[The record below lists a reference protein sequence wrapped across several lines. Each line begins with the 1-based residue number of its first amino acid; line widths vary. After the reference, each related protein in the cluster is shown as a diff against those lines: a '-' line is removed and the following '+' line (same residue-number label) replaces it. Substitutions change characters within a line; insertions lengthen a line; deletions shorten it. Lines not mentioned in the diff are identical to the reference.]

1 MRKIPIAW
9 EGGENMTREKE
20 QLRQQLEL
28 LAELSKTADERD
40 VPCITSAMC
49 EIYDRLE
56 GNRLRIPFGFTVFLL
71 VLSNLLVSILVLIP

>member
-1 MRKIPIAW
+1 
-9 EGGENMTREKE
+9 MTREKE

-40 VPCITSAMC
+40 ASCITSAMC

-56 GNRLRIPFGFTVFLL
+56 GNRLRIPFGVALFLL
-71 VLSNLLVSILVLIP
+71 VLSNLLVSILVLIQ